1 MSESLKAKT
10 WNLEDIDASEVFSEY
25 LSRRRKQFDAYL
37 HSLFPKPWSGISE
50 AMTYSLFLPSK
61 RIRPLLCLE
70 VCKALVGADTQALP
84 AAAALEMLHTY
95 SLVHDDLPAMDNDD
109 LRRGMPTN
117 HIKFGEARAILAG
130 DALLTKAFETLA
142 VNEAP
147 DSIKVRWVRELSR
160 SSGMNGMVLGQDIDI
175 FPIQDSRSP
184 LERLEELHRE
194 KTGKLI
200 AGSVVMGAMAA
211 GVSEDLEL
219 KFRSFALDL
228 GLAFQI
234 QDDVLDVEG
243 GADMGKPLKSDEKNE
258 KVTYVSLLGLEGAKK
273 ESSKWLRQSL
283 EALKALPFEN
293 RSRLEDFSNFVVNR
307 KV

>member
-1 MSESLKAKT
+1 LSESLKAHV
-10 WNLEDIDASEVFSEY
+10 WDAEDSASNEVFAEY
-25 LSRRRKQFDAYL
+25 LSRRRAKFDAHL
-37 HSLFPKPWSGISE
+37 LSLFPKPWNGITES
-50 AMTYSLFLPSK
+50 MTYSLFLPSK
-61 RIRPLLCLE
+61 RLRPLLCLE
-70 VCKALVGADTQALP
+70 VCKALIGSDSEALP
-84 AAAALEMLHTY
+84 AAAALEMVHTY
-95 SLVHDDLPAMDNDD
+95 SLVHDDLPSMDDDD

-117 HIKFGEARAILAG
+117 HIKYGEARAILAG
-130 DALLTKAFETLA
+130 DALLTRAFETLA

-147 DSIKVRWVRELSR
+147 DAVKVRWVRELSR
-160 SSGMNGMVLGQDIDI
+160 SAGMNGMVLGQDLDM

-184 LERLEELHRE
+184 MERLEELHRE

-200 AGSVVMGAMAA
+200 AGAVVMGAIAA
-211 GVSEDLEL
+211 GIPEKLESD
-219 KFRSFALDL
+219 FRNFALGL

-243 GADMGKPLKSDEKNE
+243 GVEIGKPVKSDEKNE

-273 ESSKWLRQSL
+273 EAAKWLRQSL
-283 EALKALPFEN
+283 DALKSLPFQN